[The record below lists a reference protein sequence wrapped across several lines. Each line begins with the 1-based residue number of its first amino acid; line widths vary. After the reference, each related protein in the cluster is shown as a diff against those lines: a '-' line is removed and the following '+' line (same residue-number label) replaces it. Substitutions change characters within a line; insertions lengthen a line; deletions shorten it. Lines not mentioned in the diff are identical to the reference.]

1 MRTFLVLICSLALAC
16 AAGGAQDKN
25 KSKKQAAKKNQAQSA
40 QHGTKIGGTP
50 ISRGGQKTKGKPK
63 GSQYATAS
71 GRYSAPF
78 GAQKTK
84 KAKGSQQIATQGG
97 QAVGGGQ
104 QRTKGSQQVVA
115 AGKYTGSSTYSKKTK
130 QSKWSTTSAAAF
142 QSSSKRYKA
151 HQFNLQTNT
160 RPAAVAGVTFQQNRH
175 IQGSQTWQ
183 GTNYRIFRNYSSQWH
198 ERNWW
203 RNHYNRVVFV

>member
-1 MRTFLVLICSLALAC
+1 MRTFLVLICRLELAWT
-16 AAGGAQDKN
+16 AGGPQDQN
-25 KSKKQAAKKNQAQSA
+25 KSKKQAAKKNQAQPAQHAAAPSGGGPQKTKGS

-97 QAVGGGQ
+97 QAVGGGR
-104 QRTKGSQQVVA
+104 QRTKGSQ
-115 AGKYTGSSTYSKKTK
+115 
-130 QSKWSTTSAAAF
+130 
-142 QSSSKRYKA
+142 
-151 HQFNLQTNT
+151 L
-160 RPAAVAGVTFQQNRH
+160 GVTTQEH
-175 IQGSQTWQ
+175 ITHTTVRSTP
-183 GTNYRIFRNYSSQWH
+183 TTICHRIRW
-198 ERNWW
+198 
-203 RNHYNRVVFV
+203 